1 MNGSFKK
8 PLTIAIIAAAAVIAA
23 VVVLALSVNGRNNNG
38 TVPQKQTES
47 ARLEA
52 VVQPSDTELHTSQSA
67 ATVSVPSES
76 ASEADLD
83 GEATTIPDIAL
94 PAADG
99 EITHFSRAYVPD
111 ARVED
116 IQLGTVLPLRELFGE
131 GSADA
136 SSVFNEDGTFT
147 DTLGAGQVKTGRYNV
162 TNGVLNAI
170 ALPDETMDITV
181 TEWDA
186 DGKAPVTFCV
196 VYRMGDNR
204 GYRVFYAEKV

>member
-1 MNGSFKK
+1 MAGTITGLFRKSRQNLPDRRRSYSRLIRSCI
-8 PLTIAIIAAAAVIAA
+8 PLK
-23 VVVLALSVNGRNNNG
+23 ALRRFPF
-38 TVPQKQTES
+38 PQN
-47 ARLEA
+47 RLLRRIWTGKR
-52 VVQPSDTELHTSQSA
+52 Q
-67 ATVSVPSES
+67 
-76 ASEADLD
+76 
-83 GEATTIPDIAL
+83 TIPDIAL

-136 SSVFNEDGTFT
+136 SFVFNEDGTFT

-204 GYRVFYAEKV
+204 GYRVYYAEKV